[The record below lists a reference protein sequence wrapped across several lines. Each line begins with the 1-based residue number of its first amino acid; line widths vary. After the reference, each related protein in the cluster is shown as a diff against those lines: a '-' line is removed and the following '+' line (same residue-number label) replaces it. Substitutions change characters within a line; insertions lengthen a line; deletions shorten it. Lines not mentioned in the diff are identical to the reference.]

1 MNDVQCTSLYS
12 YFSSCSLC
20 LAITDSLLSF
30 LLRTR
35 PRAHDSSGDLASVHA
50 DGGSDLEA
58 GPLLSG
64 VDTQGGIQG
73 GRRRVGYRGAVSHE
87 GSGVPGR
94 ERSASISSVTSSLS
108 TAAESRE
115 HQSEVCS
122 HQIIS
127 SVPLDAAL
135 YFLNAT

>member
-1 MNDVQCTSLYS
+1 MNDVQCTS
-12 YFSSCSLC
+12 FLC

-108 TAAESRE
+108 TAESRE